1 MRIYLWWQNELRSP
15 LPRHL
20 SYRATTSLSA
30 SALELQSILTTI
42 IRSTNYSSMP
52 TLLCIE
58 QKGKAAAPS
67 TFMKPLAPIRP
78 ISYRNVH
85 RAMDVDGINTRD
97 GFCIL

>member
-1 MRIYLWWQNELRSP
+1 MRIYLWWQNESRSP

-52 TLLCIE
+52 TPPCIE
-58 QKGKAAAPS
+58 QKGRVAVPS
-67 TFMKPLAPIRP
+67 TFMKPRAPTQP

-85 RAMDVDGINTRD
+85 RAMDLDGINTRD
-97 GFCIL
+97 GF